1 MKKLITTVLLFAA
14 MSLLFTA
21 CNNGSTPE
29 VDKSQKDTI
38 PENTLSVDTVQKTA
52 SLSGEIALDQ
62 LPLNIKEFISKNYE
76 GYTMQ
81 SAAHDPLCTGG
92 DAIDVAI
99 TKKGSAT
106 FSLIFLP
113 DGTYVQQEEDIDL
126 SKAPKSILE
135 IVKSKY
141 AGYKPAQQIELLT
154 LADKRIQYL
163 LDISKGNS
171 TKEVIFNEDG
181 TVACEH

>member
-1 MKKLITTVLLFAA
+1 MIKLIAVSLF
-14 MSLLFTA
+14 MTLYLFFTA

-38 PENTLSVDTVQKTA
+38 AKNSLPPDTLQTIA
-52 SLSGEIALDQ
+52 SLSGEIAINQ
-62 LPLNIKEFISKNYE
+62 LPLNIKEFISKNFE
-76 GYTMQ
+76 GYIMQ
-81 SAAHDPLCTGG
+81 SAAYDPLCSGG
-92 DAIDVAI
+92 DAIDVII

-113 DGTYVQQEEDIDL
+113 DGTYVQKEEDIDL
-126 SKAPKSILE
+126 GKAPKSILE
-135 IVKSKY
+135 IAKTKY

-154 LADKRIQYL
+154 LADKRVQYL
-163 LDISKGNS
+163 LDISKGNT

-181 TVACEH
+181 SVACEH

>member
-1 MKKLITTVLLFAA
+1 MKKLIAVLFLTTL
-14 MSLLFTA
+14 SLLFTA

-29 VDKSQKDTI
+29 VDKSQKDTTTK
-38 PENTLSVDTVQKTA
+38 NTLSADTVQKTA
-52 SLSGEIALDQ
+52 SLSGEIALEQ
-62 LPLNIKEFISKNYE
+62 LPSNIKEFISKNYE

-81 SAAHDPLCTGG
+81 SAAHDPLCSGG

-99 TKKGSAT
+99 TKKGSAS

-126 SKAPKSILE
+126 SKAPNSILE
-135 IVKSKY
+135 IVKTKY

-163 LDISKGNS
+163 LDISKGTT

>member
-1 MKKLITTVLLFAA
+1 MKKLIAISLFTTL
-14 MSLLFTA
+14 SLLFTA
-21 CNNGSTPE
+21 CNNGSMPE
-29 VDKSQKDTI
+29 ADKSQKDTMT
-38 PENTLSVDTVQKTA
+38 ESALSVDTVQKA
-52 SLSGEIALDQ
+52 VSLNGEIALDQ

-81 SAAHDPLCTGG
+81 SAANDPLCSGG

-99 TKKGSAT
+99 TKKGAAG

-135 IVKSKY
+135 IVKTKY
-141 AGYKPAQQIELLT
+141 AGYKPAQQIELLI

-163 LDISKGNS
+163 LDISKGNT

-181 TVACEH
+181 TVSCEH